1 MNLFTESS
9 NLKAITLCN
18 KVSDIIDLRD
28 IQSSNEKFVFPEEVM
43 IVKPTQPLNNN
54 FDYRKVERLFV
65 QPKYQWDY
73 MTSQIVLHIQKS
85 ANHLKLLK
93 LVRLDLDDLGSIQ
106 FCDLLRWMKQNCEET
121 QRLLDVFII
130 QTA

>member
-54 FDYRKVERLFV
+54 FDYRKV
-65 QPKYQWDY
+65 
-73 MTSQIVLHIQKS
+73 
-85 ANHLKLLK
+85 
-93 LVRLDLDDLGSIQ
+93 
-106 FCDLLRWMKQNCEET
+106 
-121 QRLLDVFII
+121 
-130 QTA
+130 